1 MDGDDRAV
9 AAPGSDPRADVG
21 PRAARRWLAAAVVAG
36 LVLRLAFA
44 LVYWVGQP
52 LTRDEREYLSLARS
66 LAAGRGFV
74 YDAAVLDSRV
84 QPFGRSPGYPAFL
97 AMVGGGS
104 RVTTAVPTAVK
115 VAQSVVGAIGVLL
128 IGLIASRVAGAR
140 AGVAAACIAAVYPPL
155 VWLPAYAYSEALF
168 WPVGLGII
176 LLIDRLARRPSLRLT
191 LVCGLVIGAAIL
203 VRGALTLVVP
213 LAMLWL
219 VVREFGRP
227 RGAAPTGS
235 VPKETGAPE
244 SAPTAGVRRGVVAA
258 LVLAIG
264 VALVLLPWGVR
275 NYRRDGRFVLVAS
288 EGGVTFWTGN
298 NALARGE
305 GDMAANPAIK
315 RASQALHAAHPTLT
329 EDQLEP
335 IYYQEAFTWIRTH
348 PADWLWLEVRKVFY
362 LVVPIGPS
370 YTLHSSRYL
379 VASVV
384 SYGLLLAL
392 AIAGL
397 VVGGRRWGATPGTW
411 LMLAAAVAM
420 CLVFF
425 PQERFRL
432 PVIDPVL
439 ILFAGAALARAGA
452 RS

>member
-1 MDGDDRAV
+1 MGADDRGV
-9 AAPGSDPRADVG
+9 AASGSDPRANAG

-36 LVLRLAFA
+36 LILRLAFA

-74 YDAAVLDSRV
+74 YDAVVLDSPV

-97 AMVGGGS
+97 ALVGGGG
-104 RVTTAVPTAVK
+104 RVTTSVPAAVK
-115 VAQSVVGAIGVLL
+115 IAQSVVGAIGVLL
-128 IGLIASRVAGAR
+128 VGLIAGRVAGTR
-140 AGVAAACIAAVYPPL
+140 GGIAAAGIAAVYPPL

-168 WPVGLGII
+168 WPVGLGVIV
-176 LLIDRLARRPSLRLT
+176 LIDRLARHPSRRLAFG
-191 LVCGLVIGAAIL
+191 CGVAIGAAIL
-203 VRGALTLVVP
+203 IRGALTLVVP

-219 VVREFGRP
+219 VARGVGRPRFDDGVRAGFGRP
-227 RGAAPTGS
+227 RGAAPT
-235 VPKETGAPE
+235 PAI
-244 SAPTAGVRRGVVAA
+244 
-258 LVLAIG
+258 VLAVG
-264 VALVLLPWGVR
+264 VALVLGAWGLR
-275 NYRRDGRFVLVAS
+275 NYVRDGRFVLVAS

-329 EDQLEP
+329 EDQMEP
-335 IYYQEAFTWIRTH
+335 IYYQEAFAWIRAH
-348 PADWLWLEVRKVFY
+348 PADWLRLEARKLFY

-370 YTLHSSRYL
+370 YTLHSPRYL

-384 SYGLLLAL
+384 SYGLLLPL

-397 VVGGRRWGATPGTW
+397 VLGGRRWGATPGAW

-439 ILFAGAALARAGA
+439 ILFAGAALGRLGA